1 MAVKAE
7 KRGWLFKLAMALLGL
22 GALVF
27 VAALVAPMFVNWDK
41 LKDEAAAKVS
51 ASLGRKLSIGKASFS
66 IFSGVT
72 LSDIS
77 LANGAGFSKE
87 PLFENASATVS
98 YSLLSLFTGK
108 VVLNSIEFDQPKILI
123 QKAANGRFNFSDLG
137 SAQAAAPSA
146 QSAKPGKGKSKAK
159 QKLATAPAPA
169 PAKASAGLPELPVL
183 VNKLAIKGGDFRYQ
197 DLGTGKSYAVQG
209 MDLTVIGIDLS
220 GAGRSRITL
229 SLVADLEGKKVPLN
243 ADISFRLDPSTASL
257 DLASAELDLPGL
269 KAVASGQVKAITSAP
284 SGSIKAQVD
293 VDPDKI
299 VSSDLPPSILAKLP
313 AGLKAKGSLRLA
325 LSADGPFSDPL
336 KLKVAGSLD
345 LQSLGLDYGS
355 YPAVE
360 GMQGSLK
367 FDNGHLSLDPL
378 DLKLGGQP
386 VHLSLSVSDFTVQN
400 LMGPQAA
407 WRARVAYTLTSPQLV
422 LDPLLGLAGSASQA
436 QDAQPAQAAGPSNA
450 APSAA
455 KPAPEPA
462 PVQLGKLIP
471 LGITVQ
477 GKVDVAALKAMQME
491 TGHLVQTLSLA
502 RQQAQ
507 VGLDLAGYQG
517 TVQAKVNANLSVPG
531 ATYGLVMKV
540 AGLKL
545 DKLVDDYAASFPK
558 KQSLQQVKG
567 KVSGLLALD
576 ASGTGKGLNSQ
587 AIIRNLNLK
596 GHFKLGPGKFSHLD
610 IQERL
615 AAVIPHPPTAQA
627 LRGDI
632 SFDRCESDFTMKDGK
647 ASWPN
652 LVVSSGA
659 DDRGG
664 SLLIK
669 SNGWLKPGADIDCH
683 VAPHFNPSLVRL
695 EGALQ
700 DAFGDDKGWATY
712 DSIAYYG
719 PTSDKAKADFSQ
731 GVKKAATQLITKQV
745 NKALQD
751 KGQDLLKGLLGR

>member
-1 MAVKAE
+1 MAVKTG
-7 KRGWLFKLAMALLGL
+7 KRGWLFKLAVAALGLAALL
-22 GALVF
+22 V

-72 LSDIS
+72 LNDIS

-98 YSLLSLFTGK
+98 YSLLSLLTGK

-137 SAQAAAPSA
+137 SAQAVAAPASA
-146 QSAKPGKGKSKAK
+146 PAKPVKGKA
-159 QKLATAPAPA
+159 KLAAAPAAAPA
-169 PAKASAGLPELPVL
+169 PAKAPAGLPELPVL
-183 VNKLAIKGGDFRYQ
+183 VNKLLIKQGDFTYQ
-197 DLGTGKSYAVQG
+197 DLGTGKTYAVQG
-209 MDLTVIGIDLS
+209 MDLSIIGIDLS

-243 ADISFRLDPSTASL
+243 ADLSFRLDPSSASL
-257 DLASAELDLPGL
+257 DLSSAELDLPGL
-269 KAVASGQVKAITSAP
+269 KAVASGQVKSITSAP
-284 SGSIKAQVD
+284 EGSIKAQVD

-325 LSADGPFSDPL
+325 LSADGPFNDPL
-336 KLKVAGSLD
+336 KLKVNGSLD
-345 LQSLGLDYGS
+345 LLALGVDYGS

-367 FDNGHLSLDPL
+367 FSNSAISLDPL
-378 DLKLGGQP
+378 DFKLGGQP
-386 VHLSLSVSDFTVQN
+386 VHFTLNVSDFTVQN

-407 WRARVAYTLTSPQLV
+407 WRAKVAYTLTSPQLV
-422 LDPLLGLAGSASQA
+422 LDPLLGLAGSTSPA
-436 QDAQPAQAAGPSNA
+436 QDAQPAAAAGPSNA
-450 APSAA
+450 AGPVAA

-462 PVQLGKLIP
+462 PVQLGKLVP
-471 LGITVQ
+471 AGITVQ
-477 GKVDVAALKAMQME
+477 GKVDVAALKAMQMQ
-491 TGHLVQTLSLA
+491 TGRLVQTLSLA

-507 VGLDLAGYQG
+507 VGLDLAAYQG

-545 DKLVDDYAASFPK
+545 DTLVDDYAASFPK
-558 KQSLQQVKG
+558 KQSLQQIKG

-587 AIIRNLNLK
+587 AIIRNLSLK

-610 IQERL
+610 IQEKL
-615 AAVIPHPPTAQA
+615 ASVIPHPATAQA

-632 SFDRCESDFTMKDGK
+632 TFDRCESDFTMKDGK
-647 ASWPN
+647 AAWPN
-652 LVVSSGA
+652 LVVSTGA
-659 DDRGG
+659 DNRGG
-664 SLLIK
+664 TLYIQ

-683 VAPHFNPSLVRL
+683 VVPHFNPSLVRL
-695 EGALQ
+695 DGALQ

-719 PTSDKAKADFSQ
+719 PSSDKAKADFSQ

-745 NKALQD
+745 NKALQN
-751 KGQDLLKGLLGR
+751 KGQDLLKGLLGK

>member
-7 KRGWLFKLAMALLGL
+7 KRGWLFKLAMAVLGL

-77 LANGAGFSKE
+77 LANGAGFSKQ

-98 YSLLSLFTGK
+98 YSLLSLLTGK
-108 VVLNSIEFDQPKILI
+108 VVLSSIEFDQPKILI

-137 SAQAAAPSA
+137 QAQAAAPA
-146 QSAKPGKGKSKAK
+146 VKPAK
-159 QKLATAPAPA
+159 QAKAVVAPAAAPA
-169 PAKASAGLPELPVL
+169 AAKASAGLPSLPVL
-183 VNKLAIKGGDFRYQ
+183 VNKLLIKGGDFSYQ

-209 MDLTVIGIDLS
+209 MDLTIIGIDLS

-243 ADISFRLDPSTASL
+243 ADISFRLDPSSASL
-257 DLASAELDLPGL
+257 DLSSAELDLPGF

-299 VSSDLPPSILAKLP
+299 VASDLPPSILAKLP
-313 AGLKAKGSLRLA
+313 AGLKAKGSLRLV

-345 LQSLGLDYGS
+345 LQGLGVDYGS

-367 FDNGHLSLDPL
+367 FDNSSMSLDPL

-386 VHLSLSVSDFTVQN
+386 VHLTLSVSDFTVQN
-400 LMGPQAA
+400 LMGPQAGWHA
-407 WRARVAYTLTSPQLV
+407 KVAYALSSPQLV
-422 LDPLLGLAGSASQA
+422 LDPLLGLAGSTSQA
-436 QDAQPAQAAGPSNA
+436 PDARPLQAAGPSNA
-450 APSAA
+450 SKATAA

-471 LGITVQ
+471 MGITVQ

-507 VGLDLAGYQG
+507 IGLDLAGYQG

-531 ATYGLVMKV
+531 AAYGLVAKV

-545 DKLVDDYAASFPK
+545 DKLVDDYAASFPN
-558 KQSLQQVKG
+558 KQSLQQLKG
-567 KVSGLLALD
+567 KVSGALALD

-587 AIIRNLNLK
+587 AIIRTLNLK

-610 IQERL
+610 IQEKL

-652 LVVSSGA
+652 LIVSTGK

-664 SLLIK
+664 NLLIQSK
-669 SNGWLKPGADIDCH
+669 GWLKPGADIDCH

-695 EGALQ
+695 DGALQ

-719 PTSDKAKADFSQ
+719 PTSDQAKADFSQ

-745 NKALQD
+745 NKAIQD
-751 KGQDLLKGLLGR
+751 KGQDLLKGLLGK